1 MKKIIYLFMA
11 ILAVTV
17 LGSCLSTKKVDID
30 TSKIV
35 DIHNS
40 RISVSWDGA
49 YAGTIPSAD
58 GSGINVLIVLNN
70 DNTFVLKYSYVE
82 LPENT
87 YTYSG
92 SFKWNNGGNIIVLKI
107 KDMPP
112 YYWVGQD
119 KLTQLDMQGKVITGT
134 YAQDYVLEKI
144 FP

>member
-11 ILAVTV
+11 VLVITV
-17 LGSCLSTKKVDID
+17 LGSCRKTLIVDID

-40 RISVSWDGA
+40 RISISWDGA
-49 YAGTIPSAD
+49 YSGIIPSAD
-58 GSGINVLIVLNN
+58 GSGINVLIVLNK
-70 DNTFVLKYSYVE
+70 DNTFVLKYSYVDWS
-82 LPENT
+82 ENT
-87 YTYSG
+87 YTEKG
-92 SFKWNNGGNIIVLKI
+92 SFKWNNGGNIIVLKV

-119 KLTQLDMQGKVITGT
+119 KLTQLDMQGKVITGIH
-134 YAQDYVLEKI
+134 AEDYVLEKI